1 MDIKNL
7 FQKKTDEEKFKLS
20 EESATAEFNKILDC
34 YDIDPEKDF
43 TSDMKDAYEQ
53 LKMKIVKAIR
63 TGRLNV
69 KNDSDGMKLVQTL
82 KNGTTTI
89 TYNEISATAKMA
101 MASASKDDSF
111 GKIYE
116 VMGSLSNLGSSAITQ
131 LKGSDLIL
139 CESLGTLFLL
149 F

>member
-53 LKMKIVKAIR
+53 LKIKIVKAIR

-111 GKIYE
+111 GKVYE
-116 VMGSLSNLGSSAITQ
+116 VMGSLSGLGSAAITQ
-131 LKGSDLIL
+131 LKGSDLII